1 MSKVL
6 DKWIL
11 NQYFS
16 DFASHES
23 PGILLDGDTHSEGLE
38 WGLRAHVLHQLSDD
52 LPASRWIQE
61 PKTGALP
68 VFFKLHKTSNGIN
81 SKFSNDSIRVE

>member
-16 DFASHES
+16 DFVSHES
-23 PGILLDGDTHSEGLE
+23 PGILLDGDAHSEGLE
-38 WGLRAHVLHQLSDD
+38 WGLRAHVLHQLSVMAF
-52 LPASRWIQE
+52 LPAAESKNLRQE
-61 PKTGALP
+61 PYL
-68 VFFKLHKTSNGIN
+68 
-81 SKFSNDSIRVE
+81 FSSSFIRLQMGLTVSLVMTV